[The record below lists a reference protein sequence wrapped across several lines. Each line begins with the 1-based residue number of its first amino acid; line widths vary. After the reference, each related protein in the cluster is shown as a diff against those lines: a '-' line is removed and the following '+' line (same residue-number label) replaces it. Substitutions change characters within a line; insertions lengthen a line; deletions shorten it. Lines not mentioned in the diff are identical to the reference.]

1 MRRLSATYL
10 PFFRMAAL
18 DSPAYD
24 ARRVLECEGKKFRL
38 VAATPRKN
46 CHARC
51 KKSLDIPIEAG
62 APSGRS
68 FPSGRILPELNS
80 TCLPDDK
87 AGFLLL
93 LISPDPLGS
102 PIWKL
107 SPHG

>member
-68 FPSGRILPELNS
+68 FPSGRIFPEL
-80 TCLPDDK
+80 TQP
-87 AGFLLL
+87 AFLMTKQDFCCSSFPRILL
-93 LISPDPLGS
+93 GARFGS
-102 PIWKL
+102 
-107 SPHG
+107 